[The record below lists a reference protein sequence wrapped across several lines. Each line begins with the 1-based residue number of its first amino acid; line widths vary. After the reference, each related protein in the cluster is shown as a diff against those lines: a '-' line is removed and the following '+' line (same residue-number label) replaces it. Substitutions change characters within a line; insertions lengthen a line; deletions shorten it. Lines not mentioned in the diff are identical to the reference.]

1 MRRIKKLAIVAVV
14 LVVVMVA
21 TGCGCACDTSGSSG
35 GNDQNTTSGQ
45 NTGLNN
51 GKADDGKSNTK
62 TANSDFEPT
71 ISVEQRKAVK
81 AEDYIQGKNFDLTGY
96 AEALGYTRLEDPQ
109 GGVLYAMKNG
119 NVKCFFTYDSNN
131 MIAWFDCG
139 DGFTYKAGPLE
150 CSTEPIYTIKSKGQE
165 DRTISKSEGLDEIS
179 SFLAY
184 IATSDS
190 PSLDR
195 LPSFKH
201 VTKYSGS
208 AEYYTDGL
216 MNVRS
221 KGQKV
226 DDISCHPDN

>member
-1 MRRIKKLAIVAVV
+1 MKRVKSIAVIVLSLSLIIVLA
-14 LVVVMVA
+14 
-21 TGCGCACDTSGSSG
+21 GCGCQNNTNEDNSNSTTQETNSSNTSQS
-35 GNDQNTTSGQ
+35 
-45 NTGLNN
+45 
-51 GKADDGKSNTK
+51 DDSKVNTK

-71 ISVEQRKAVK
+71 ISLEQRKAVK
-81 AEDYIQGKNFDLTGY
+81 AEDYINGNTFDLTAY